1 MGTKYLKRK
10 VSATSSDRDAAI
22 QQKWI
27 DDSAAIRKKWADRG
41 DTGSKMEEAALD
53 KVWAKYKKSINAE
66 KISWKKDLA
75 LIKEHGKDAP
85 KARSFMTDRKK
96 KKKTKVKKKSGGSI
110 GRGMGVALRG
120 GGSVT
125 RG

>member
-1 MGTKYLKRK
+1 MGTKYLKREE
-10 VSATSSDRDAAI
+10 SAAVYDRDAAI
-22 QQKWI
+22 QEKWI
-27 DDSAAIRKKWADRG
+27 KDSAAIREKWADRG
-41 DTGSKMEEAALD
+41 DTGSKMEKAALD
-53 KVWAKYKKSINAE
+53 KAWDKYKKSIDA
-66 KISWKKDLA
+66 SWKRGDKDLA